1 MDFRLSR
8 AAKDAL
14 VALREAMRDD
24 RGAWSS
30 TLLTIEPSGAFAF
43 DFSYEPP
50 RRLDGDLLYS
60 PLDGFLDRYKA
71 DTGTP

>member
-1 MDFRLSR
+1 MRVPVAANGWPAASDEPLTLSLSR
-8 AAKDAL
+8 
-14 VALREAMRDD
+14 
-24 RGAWSS
+24 S
-30 TLLTIEPSGAFAF
+30 IEPSGAFAF